1 MPAIP
6 DAQALGT
13 LPLFQNL
20 PSEQLQQMNVAL
32 RRKLFPAGTDIVTA
46 EQPGE
51 VVYIILDGTVKIY
64 AEQADGSCVILA
76 LLGAGEI
83 FGEMSILENIGRS
96 ATVVTLEDSTILWL
110 DRLTFEAGLQ
120 RLPDMNHNLV
130 RILSRRLRLAN
141 AQIQALATLD
151 VFGRVARQIL
161 AFASEYGQQHSHGV
175 LIPLRLTQSD
185 LAGMVGASRVRVNQV
200 LVFYKQQGY
209 ITVDQDAR
217 ITLLNKEALTARCQ

>member
-1 MPAIP
+1 MPAVP

-13 LPLFQNL
+13 LPLFQKL

>member
-1 MPAIP
+1 MPAVA
-6 DAQALGT
+6 DANLLGT

-20 PSEQLQQMNVAL
+20 PGDQLQRMNAVL
-32 RRKLFPAGTDIVTA
+32 RRKLFLAGTDIVTA

-64 AEQADGSCVILA
+64 AEQADGSSVILA

-96 ATVVTLEDSTILWL
+96 ATVVTLEDSTIMWM
-110 DRLTFEAGLQ
+110 DRLAFEAGLQ

-161 AFASEYGQQHSHGV
+161 AFASEYGQRKPGGV

-217 ITLLNKEALTARCQ
+217 ITVLNQEALTARCQ

>member
-1 MPAIP
+1 MPAVP

-13 LPLFQNL
+13 LPLFQKL
-20 PSEQLQQMNVAL
+20 PSEQLQQMNVVL